1 MIMNTDLI
9 TLNEVL
15 NNGESVYFYQ
25 EPMTGSWVTYGYS
38 AFQLSQMNG
47 ISSIASFS
55 EKMQMPCVCIT
66 EATFRGIVKENMK
79 TIECKDGYYL
89 LPTKAQVDDDAY
101 QKWVT
106 SLK

>member
-1 MIMNTDLI
+1 MNTDLI

-15 NNGESVYFYQ
+15 NNGKNAYFYQ
-25 EPMTGSWVTYGYS
+25 EPMTGCWVAYGYS
-38 AFQLSQMNG
+38 AFLLSEMNG

-66 EATFRGIVKENMK
+66 EATFKGIVKENMS
-79 TIECKDGYYL
+79 TIECRDGYYL
-89 LPTKAQVDDDAY
+89 LPTTMQVDADAY
-101 QKWVT
+101 QRWCT